1 VVHGDRAAV
10 HGDKFLNVNTMHN
23 AGRERGGG
31 GKENYRYNFLIHWL
45 IICPF
50 VWTNQNKKNEMTN

>member
-31 GKENYRYNFLIHWL
+31 ERKLSVQFFNSLVNHLPL
-45 IICPF
+45 C
-50 VWTNQNKKNEMTN
+50 VDKSK

>member
-23 AGRERGGG
+23 AGREREREGER
-31 GKENYRYNFLIHWL
+31 KLSVQFFNSLVNHLPL
-45 IICPF
+45 C
-50 VWTNQNKKNEMTN
+50 VDKSK